1 MSLSGSFFG
10 SLSHTDKILVV
21 KTHPIMLC
29 RTCSIEGFPTLKT
42 LDFSSKAVFHI
53 SKCLLFIMSSRYNQ
67 RSYSFSQAVSINRP
81 TPTPAPPHLNTPA
94 IEVLTEWCM
103 CFMNPTS
110 VFLFYTVC
118 VTEWVCE
125 ECRHW
130 SRSWQKDK
138 TLSALITGYLHFSL
152 SHTRTDKTTC
162 RLHPCSPSIPEPPGQ
177 QHVAIKYARHMFGP
191 SDGQIQMFSFVIVPL
206 DTHWGPAQ
214 HQNAGKCNC
223 FIYLGVFLHFLMSD
237 LMGWW

>member
-1 MSLSGSFFG
+1 MF
-10 SLSHTDKILVV
+10 
-21 KTHPIMLC
+21 C
-29 RTCSIEGFPTLKT
+29 QTCSIEGFPTLKT
-42 LDFSSKAVFHI
+42 LDFTSKAVFHI

-81 TPTPAPPHLNTPA
+81 TPPSAPRNPTHLWSKSYRGQNDA
-94 IEVLTEWCM
+94 CV
-103 CFMNPTS
+103 FMNPTS

-118 VTEWVCE
+118 VTDWVCE

-162 RLHPCSPSIPEPPGQ
+162 HLHPCSPSIPEPPGR
-177 QHVAIKYARHMFGP
+177 QHIAIKYAWHIFGP

-206 DTHWGPAQ
+206 DTRWGPAQ

-223 FIYLGVFLHFLMSD
+223 FIYL
-237 LMGWW
+237 